1 MCKNLVNWYFLK
13 SLVKYLLKSNMYIIW
28 MWMNW
33 LIFYVGMMDIDKKYF
48 LKKIS
53 KDILIRKYFYVYIM
67 Y

>member
-1 MCKNLVNWYFLK
+1 
-13 SLVKYLLKSNMYIIW
+13 
-28 MWMNW
+28 MWINW
-33 LIFYVGMMDIDKKYF
+33 LIFYIGMMDIDKKYF